1 VGIFDMFGKDDRGG
15 AGGPRPPALEAA
27 AQQSDEDG
35 LAGMATGLVEKLLD
49 AGIDGGGPFAPARVV
64 AQRAL
69 ATSASPESAVNSIV
83 RRHLAVGAAGGFV
96 TGLGGLVTMPIAL
109 PANVIEFYLT
119 ATRMVAAIAA
129 VRGYDVDSPQIRTA
143 VLLTLVGADAD
154 DLLRKAGVVGGF
166 GAGGRLT
173 SLAAQRLP
181 GPALMMVDKAI
192 GFRIIGQAGR
202 ATVGRLGKGVPVVGG
217 VIGAGLDGYLLKRIA
232 DHAKAEF
239 PQR

>member
-1 VGIFDMFGKDDRGG
+1 M
-15 AGGPRPPALEAA
+15 
-27 AQQSDEDG
+27 
-35 LAGMATGLVEKLLD
+35 
-49 AGIDGGGPFAPARVV
+49 
-64 AQRAL
+64 
-69 ATSASPESAVNSIV
+69 
-83 RRHLAVGAAGGFV
+83 
-96 TGLGGLVTMPIAL
+96 
-109 PANVIEFYLT
+109 
-119 ATRMVAAIAA
+119 
-129 VRGYDVDSPQIRTA
+129 
-143 VLLTLVGADAD
+143 
-154 DLLRKAGVVGGF
+154 VGGF